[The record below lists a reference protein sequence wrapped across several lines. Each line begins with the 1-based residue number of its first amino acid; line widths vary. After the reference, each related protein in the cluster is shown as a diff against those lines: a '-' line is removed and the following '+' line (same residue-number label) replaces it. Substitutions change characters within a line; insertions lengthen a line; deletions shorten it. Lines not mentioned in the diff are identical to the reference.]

1 MVPITPYRY
10 LLRTSG
16 SIMATLN
23 MHSIESRMITI
34 DSFLHFKAKH
44 AHNAKENRYI
54 DNDIFFV
61 VCSILSTSIEGN
73 AYYDY
78 IRKYYNYYRSLAWQ
92 RFKANLASLRIKR
105 VIKALCICI
114 HPLLY
119 RELFK

>member
-34 DSFLHFKAKH
+34 DSFLHFKAKY
-44 AHNAKENRYI
+44 AHNAKENRYV

-92 RFKANLASLRIKR
+92 GFKANLASLRIKR
-105 VIKALCICI
+105 AIKALCICI

-119 RELFK
+119 IELFK